1 MRLSQ
6 DGLTD
11 VMERFVL
18 AHWTGDGDPPKI
30 YKQLVQ
36 RVEWGDVN
44 PQALNTWQLEAFAHG
59 LNWSVAQLADALEL
73 RLPKNFV
80 EASAYAT
87 PTLFEDTPAKNT
99 SAELVLNCYDFKE
112 NTWMTK
118 QVSKSILPPNATPV
132 NTFLT
137 VAQPQTFAGLELHP
151 QLHTGMT
158 IVFNSNQTPAEGDTV
173 FVHDEGADVYGVV
186 TYKPDS
192 SSYAVI
198 KLDESRAVVLSSPK
212 VIGVMSAHTYY
223 GSSLI

>member
-6 DGLTD
+6 DKLAD

-18 AHWTGDGDPPKI
+18 AHWTGEDDPPKI

-80 EASAYAT
+80 EASAYAA
-87 PTLFEDTPAKNT
+87 PTLFDDNSARNT
-99 SAELVLNCYDFKE
+99 AAELVLNCYDFNE

-137 VAQPQTFAGLELHP
+137 VIQPQTLAGLELHP
-151 QLHTGMT
+151 QLHAGMT
-158 IVFNSNQTPAEGDTV
+158 IAFNNNQTPAEGDTV
-173 FVHDEGADVYGVV
+173 FVHDEAQGVYGVV
-186 TYKPDS
+186 THRVGAS
-192 SSYAVI
+192 NYAVI
-198 KLDESRAVVLSSPK
+198 SLDESRAVVLSTPK